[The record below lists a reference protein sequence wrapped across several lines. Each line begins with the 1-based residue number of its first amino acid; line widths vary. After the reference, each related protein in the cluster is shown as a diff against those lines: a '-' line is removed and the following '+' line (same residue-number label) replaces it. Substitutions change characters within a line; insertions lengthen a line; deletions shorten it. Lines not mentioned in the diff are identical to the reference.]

1 MRRRDA
7 SELAGLSKADD
18 SFSNPTVF
26 TLHSAQINKTK
37 NFTLAKFHP
46 DCSWKMET
54 NSLLLYSILDVILYL
69 FIDVVITFIIKIF
82 RVLCKLFSDF
92 FIFCHVLSPPRS

>member
-1 MRRRDA
+1 MRSRDE

-46 DCSWKMET
+46 DCSWKMQT
-54 NSLLLYSILDVILYL
+54 NSLLLYSIPDVILYL
-69 FIDVVITFIIKIF
+69 FRDVVIPFKIRIF

-92 FIFCHVLSPPRS
+92 LFFVMY